1 MKLMAPI
8 FTAFD
13 HQTYQ
18 KLIAQHI
25 ADILCMPP
33 SILSMFQQGCFVISI
48 SGRAWHSVGI
58 DEAHEMLINKESKT
72 SIVRP
77 HPDYINR
84 IAHYIPYETKALE
97 NLKLE
102 LFPDAK
108 KEEQTISS
116 PFSSNPCDKKCEL
129 NIRAQIATIEK
140 HSLSFLQ
147 MKQLVSCLTNLQTR
161 QQHYNRAVIS

>member
-1 MKLMAPI
+1 VDAMAYVGLFLAIRSGDWQLRVASMKLMAPI

-33 SILSMFQQGCFVISI
+33 SILSMFQQGGFVISI

-84 IAHYIPYETKALE
+84 IAHYIPYQTKALE

-108 KEEQTISS
+108 KEQQTISS
-116 PFSSNPCDKKCEL
+116 PFSSNPSDKKCEL
-129 NIRAQIATIEK
+129 NI
-140 HSLSFLQ
+140 
-147 MKQLVSCLTNLQTR
+147 
-161 QQHYNRAVIS
+161 